1 MKLSLIQSL
10 ALGLALTVTTPG
22 LVSAADDGGKAGRHG
37 RGGDRL
43 QAALEKLNLTDDQKA
58 KIQVIKEKAN
68 AEREAFMKEH
78 AEELKAAK
86 DSNDREKMRAVMGP
100 LMEKMKAT
108 MEEIKKVLTD
118 EQKQKLAEAMPA
130 FGGHGKKKE

>member
-1 MKLSLIQSL
+1 MKLYLIQSL

-22 LVSAADDGGKAGRHG
+22 LVSAADDGGKAGKHG

-43 QAALEKLNLTDDQKA
+43 QAALAKLNLTDDQKV
-58 KIQVIKEKAN
+58 KVKVIMDKAG

-78 AEELKAAK
+78 ADELKAAR
-86 DSNDREKMRAVMGP
+86 DSNDREKMHAVMGP
-100 LMEKMKAT
+100 MMEKMKAT
-108 MEEIKKVLTD
+108 LEEIKAVLTD

-130 FGGHGKKKE
+130 HGGHGKKKE